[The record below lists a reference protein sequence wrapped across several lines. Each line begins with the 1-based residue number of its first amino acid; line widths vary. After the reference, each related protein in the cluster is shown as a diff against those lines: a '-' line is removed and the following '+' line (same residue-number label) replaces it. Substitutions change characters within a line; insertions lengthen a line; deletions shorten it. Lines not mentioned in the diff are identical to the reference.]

1 MRDLNRN
8 NSRLLVLVVIVGGIL
23 GYMIGRRLKCGFY
36 IALPYME

>member
-23 GYMIGRRLKCGFY
+23 GYMIGRRLKCGCY